1 MLELNTFR
9 LKWRDEKLG
18 RETIILSSAQNTVC
32 FLRQSSEMLK
42 LLRPEVMTSLL
53 LSHNFTE
60 SSQVKYHGAGHKRE
74 RSTAGEVLVRGE
86 ILVRGEVTL
95 LVVIKADYES
105 VQLNKCIAPLK
116 KVFW

>member
-9 LKWRDEKLG
+9 LKWRNKKLG
-18 RETIILSSAQNTVC
+18 RESIILSNAQNTVC
-32 FLRQSSEMLK
+32 FLRQISEMLK
-42 LLRPEVMTSLL
+42 LLRPEVMTLL

-60 SSQVKYHGAGHKRE
+60 SSQVKYHGARHKRE
-74 RSTAGEVLVRGE
+74 CSTAGEVLGRGE
-86 ILVRGEVTL
+86 ILGRGEVTL

-116 KVFW
+116 KVF

>member
-9 LKWRDEKLG
+9 LKWRNKKLG
-18 RETIILSSAQNTVC
+18 RESIILSSAQNTVC
-32 FLRQSSEMLK
+32 FLRQISEMLK

-53 LSHNFTE
+53 LLHNFTE

-74 RSTAGEVLVRGE
+74 RSTAGEVLG
-86 ILVRGEVTL
+86 RGEVTL

-116 KVFW
+116 KVF